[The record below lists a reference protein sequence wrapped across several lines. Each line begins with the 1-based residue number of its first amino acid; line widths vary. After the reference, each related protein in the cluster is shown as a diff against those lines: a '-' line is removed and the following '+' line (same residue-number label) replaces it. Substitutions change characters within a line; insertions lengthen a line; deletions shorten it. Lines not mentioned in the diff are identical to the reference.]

1 MRVSD
6 ALVAGAVI
14 LRPAWGNFEATIVGM
29 VEQLV
34 SCGKLPSRLAES
46 AVERIRER
54 EAMASTAMVDIG
66 VSIPHAR
73 LEGIDGIVAALALS
87 PQAVYPAGDGLP
99 IGIVAL
105 VLSSP
110 ALTGEHL
117 TFLSALSLL
126 LQSAHT
132 RSQLRYAATADDVL
146 QLIGSEEQPRG
157 FAARRANVSLQ
168 K

>member
-6 ALVAGAVI
+6 ALVAGGVM
-14 LRPAWGNFEATIVGM
+14 LRPAWGSFEATIAGM
-29 VEQLV
+29 VRQLV
-34 SCGKLPSRLAES
+34 SCGKLPSHLAEL
-46 AVERIRER
+46 AVGQVCER
-54 EAMASTAMVDIG
+54 EIMASTAMVDIG

-73 LEGIDGIVAALALS
+73 LEGVDGIVAALALS

-117 TFLSALSLL
+117 TFLSALSML
-126 LQSAHT
+126 LQSAQT
-132 RSQLRYAATADDVL
+132 RNRLRNASTVDDVL
-146 QLIGSEEQPRG
+146 QLIHGEEHPRG
-157 FAARRANVSLQ
+157 FAGGRPGAQLH

>member
-1 MRVSD
+1 MGVSD

-14 LRPAWGNFEATIVGM
+14 LRPAWGNFEATIAGM
-29 VEQLV
+29 VEHLV
-34 SCGKLPSRLAES
+34 SCGRLPSRLAEH
-46 AVERIRER
+46 AVQGICER
-54 EAMASTAMVDIG
+54 EAMASTAMVDIS

-73 LEGIDGIVAALALS
+73 LQGIEGIVGALALS
-87 PQAVYPAGDGLP
+87 PQAVYHAGDGLP

-132 RSQLRYAATADDVL
+132 RSRLRNAATTDEVL
-146 QLIGSEEQPRG
+146 QLIRNEEQPRG
-157 FAARRANVSLQ
+157 FAARRSAAPLQ